1 MISPFKHALAA
12 RDAHI
17 ASLRLALGIMAVVV
31 VTMGYGWY
39 RAPQDLTI
47 HIPPDLRHGSTRAWW
62 EISPGDIYAFTFYI
76 FQQINRWPADGEEDY
91 QRNITRLRAYLTP
104 SCQSKMNRDWQQR
117 KDRGELRERVRGIY
131 EIPGRGFTPERVMV
145 LSRDRWTVTLDL
157 SVDEY
162 YQAEPV
168 KRALVRYPVSVVR
181 QDIDAEKNPWGLA
194 LDCFVG
200 TPQKLEAAPTAETR
214 P

>member
-1 MISPFKHALAA
+1 MMNPFKHALAS

-17 ASLRLALGIMAVVV
+17 LSLRLALGIMTVMLLVLS
-31 VTMGYGWY
+31 YGWY

-47 HIPPDLRHGSTRAWW
+47 HIPPDLHHGSTRPWW
-62 EISPGDIYAFTFYI
+62 EVPPGDVYAFTFYI
-76 FQQINRWPADGEEDY
+76 FQQINRWPANGEEDY
-91 QRNITRLRAYLTP
+91 QHNITRLRAYLTP
-104 SCQSKMNRDWQQR
+104 GCLAKMNTDWQQR
-117 KDRGELRERVRGIY
+117 KDRGELRERVRGVY
-131 EIPGRGFTPERVMV
+131 EIPGRGFKPERVAV
-145 LSRDRWTVTLDL
+145 LSRDSWTVTLDL

-194 LDCFVG
+194 LDCFAAS
-200 TPQKLEAAPTAETR
+200 PQKLEATPTEAR

>member
-1 MISPFKHALAA
+1 MMTPFKHALAA

-17 ASLRLALGIMAVVV
+17 ISLRLALGIMTVMLLALS
-31 VTMGYGWY
+31 YGWY

-47 HIPPDLRHGSTRAWW
+47 HIPPDLRHGSTRPWW
-62 EISPGDIYAFTFYI
+62 EVPPGDVYAFTFYI
-76 FQQINRWPADGEEDY
+76 FQQINRWPANGEEDY
-91 QRNITRLRAYLTP
+91 QHNITRLRAYLTP
-104 SCQSKMNRDWQQR
+104 GCLAKMNTDWQQR
-117 KDRGELRERVRGIY
+117 KDRGELRERVRGVY
-131 EIPGRGFTPERVMV
+131 EIPGRGFKPERVAV
-145 LSRDRWTVTLDL
+145 LSRDSWTVTLDL

-194 LDCFVG
+194 LDCFAAS
-200 TPQKLEAAPTAETR
+200 PQKLEATPTEAR